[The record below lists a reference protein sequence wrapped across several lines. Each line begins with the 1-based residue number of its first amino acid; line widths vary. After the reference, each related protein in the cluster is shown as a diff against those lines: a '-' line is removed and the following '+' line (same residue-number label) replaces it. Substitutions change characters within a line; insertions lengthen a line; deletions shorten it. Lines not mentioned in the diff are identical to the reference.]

1 MVPLLPSEYPY
12 MKIVGDILLH
22 FISKKRAGC
31 SDFKNFN
38 FLG

>member
-12 MKIVGDILLH
+12 VKTVGDILFH
-22 FISKKRAGC
+22 FISKKRGC
-31 SDFKNFN
+31 SDFKNLN